1 MFQLISDRDENGEVC
16 VPCADVYRFPP
27 CDACAMRQARP
38 TDQSSVLN
46 THKAIKEVYFYALQI
61 NGIMKACDNIN
72 YLYNATLLLQITFV
86 EKLSFDFIKKSWYF
100 SPKNGEE

>member
-61 NGIMKACDNIN
+61 SGIMKACDNYKLVTQRDLVTTDYFCGEIN
-72 YLYNATLLLQITFV
+72 V
-86 EKLSFDFIKKSWYF
+86 
-100 SPKNGEE
+100 